1 MRTHLGVWLC
11 ILAGCA
17 VPPAVDSPS
26 ASTETALNTGAAVP
40 QAPSL
45 PIRIGVEFLPPTST
59 DGLLKSLR
67 RGLSTRPLLDAPPRI
82 GVTAEADR
90 PLNLPRAAAP
100 AVKQPV
106 EAELPWTFDK
116 YEIRAIKD
124 PFERVGVRFVRE
136 LIGDN
141 LRRARRE
148 FGPMIHNTR
157 HHDLS
162 YPSLPNYLDE
172 RRKQDEELFFA
183 EHGRHFIRRPMRNA
197 LKSFTIFQDLEVA
210 IEDFKSEHL
219 PITST
224 DERGRPARAGWGRV
238 SMRLR
243 VTDHEDPLE
252 FTYRRSGWRFGTSQE
267 RIKARYTTELV
278 EDFTLSLTTRFEY
291 ESSDFSVRANLTYVF
306 DETTRAHLVAGESLG
321 FFSNSEVFTL
331 MESPL
336 QGDAGLLFYVEHLF

>member
-11 ILAGCA
+11 TLAGCA

-26 ASTETALNTGAAVP
+26 APTETALHTGATVP
-40 QAPSL
+40 QVPSL

-59 DGLLKSLR
+59 DSLLESLR
-67 RGLSTRPLLDAPPRI
+67 SGLSMRPLLDAPLHT
-82 GVTAEADR
+82 GVIAEVDR
-90 PLNLPRAAAP
+90 PSNTPRFAKP

-116 YEIRAIKD
+116 YKIRAIKD
-124 PFERVGVRFVRE
+124 PFERVGVRFVQE
-136 LIGDN
+136 LIGDD

-148 FGPMIHNTR
+148 FGPMIDETR
-157 HHDLS
+157 HYDLS

-210 IEDFKSEHL
+210 LEEFKSEHM
-219 PITST
+219 PISST
-224 DERGRPARAGWGRV
+224 EENGHGERSSWGRV

-252 FTYRRSGWRFGTSQE
+252 LTYRRSGWRFGTNQE
-267 RIKARYTTELV
+267 RLKARYTTELA
-278 EDFTLSLTTRFEY
+278 EDFTLSLSTRYEY

-321 FFSNSEVFTL
+321 FFSDPEVFTL

>member
-26 ASTETALNTGAAVP
+26 APTETALNTGAAVP
-40 QAPSL
+40 QTPSL
-45 PIRIGVEFLPPTST
+45 PIRIGVEFLPPTTT
-59 DGLLKSLR
+59 DGLLESLR
-67 RGLSTRPLLDAPPRI
+67 SGLSMRPLLDAPLRT
-82 GVTAEADR
+82 GVTAEIDR
-90 PLNLPRAAAP
+90 PSNIPRSTEP

-106 EAELPWTFDK
+106 EAKLPWTFDK
-116 YEIRAIKD
+116 YEVRAIKD
-124 PFERVGVRFVRE
+124 PFERVAVRFVQE
-136 LIGDN
+136 LIGDD
-141 LRRARRE
+141 LRRVRRE
-148 FGPMIHNTR
+148 FGPMIAETR
-157 HHDLS
+157 YRDLS

-210 IEDFKSEHL
+210 LEDFKSEHI
-219 PITST
+219 PFSVT
-224 DERGRPARAGWGRV
+224 DERSNPERASWGRV

-252 FTYRRSGWRFGTSQE
+252 LTYRRSGWRLGTSQE
-267 RIKARYTTELV
+267 RIKARYTTELA
-278 EDFTLSLTTRFEY
+278 EDLTLSLSTRYEY

-336 QGDAGLLFYVEHLF
+336 QGDSGLLFYVEHLF